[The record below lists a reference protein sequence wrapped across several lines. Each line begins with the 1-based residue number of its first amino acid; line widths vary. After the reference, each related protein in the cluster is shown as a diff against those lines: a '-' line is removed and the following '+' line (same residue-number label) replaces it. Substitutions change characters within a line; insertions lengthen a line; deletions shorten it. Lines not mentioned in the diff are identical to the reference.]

1 MTYTVSLKL
10 KPETYQQFQGV
21 YQKLNNADREP
32 QAKILGDNFAN
43 IACEII
49 DQAFGH
55 LVDQS
60 ASGDKDSQKALKQIK
75 DSIIKYMP
83 WSVSFF
89 GNDRLLPMVNHVHSL
104 MYNKND
110 QGYISYQVDKVLVDE
125 LLGCAEKMREGHSQY
140 VVPGLKAFTKVVDQG
155 VTSLVRE
162 PKKMLK
168 FNMVVNKTLDGV
180 IALTTQIGYKRF
192 EKLSTQYDAQTVSKY
207 FNHFLVFLDHDAENK
222 AS

>member
-1 MTYTVSLKL
+1 M
-10 KPETYQQFQGV
+10 
-21 YQKLNNADREP
+21 
-32 QAKILGDNFAN
+32 
-43 IACEII
+43 
-49 DQAFGH
+49 
-55 LVDQS
+55 
-60 ASGDKDSQKALKQIK
+60 
-75 DSIIKYMP
+75 
-83 WSVSFF
+83 
-89 GNDRLLPMVNHVHSL
+89 
-104 MYNKND
+104 
-110 QGYISYQVDKVLVDE
+110 
-125 LLGCAEKMREGHSQY
+125 
-140 VVPGLKAFTKVVDQG
+140 VDQG

>member
-125 LLGCAEKMREGHSQY
+125 LLGCAEKMREGQSQY